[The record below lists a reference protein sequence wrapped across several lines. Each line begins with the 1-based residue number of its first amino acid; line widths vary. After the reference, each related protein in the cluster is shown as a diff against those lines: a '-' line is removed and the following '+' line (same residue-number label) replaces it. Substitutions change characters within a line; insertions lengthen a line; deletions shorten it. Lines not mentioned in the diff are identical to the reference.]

1 MATKKTTSV
10 AEEKAT
16 VKKTT
21 SRRAATPQV
30 YIQYMGNEFNQKEI
44 VDRIVE
50 RYVSEG
56 NKKSSIQSFEVYIK
70 PEDNTAYY
78 VINGQGDS
86 ISL

>member
-1 MATKKTTSV
+1 MATKKTTAV
-10 AEEKAT
+10 AETT

-21 SRRAATPQV
+21 SRRAATPKV
-30 YIQYMGNEFNQKEI
+30 YIQYMGNEYDQKAI

-50 RYVSEG
+50 GYVSEG

-78 VINGQGDS
+78 VINGQDGS
-86 ISL
+86 IAL